1 MADARPVTANDG
13 LSRGSGAA
21 LSAKPDGLQRRRLAV
36 PKLRTPWRAVAAM
49 FFLNGALFGIWASR
63 IPGFKSRLGLDDGM
77 LGLLLLCLAAG
88 AIVSFPLAGRLSDHL
103 GAARLTRLAAQAYI
117 LALVLLPFATTP
129 VMLGA
134 ALIFFGMTHG
144 SMDVAM
150 NGWGAE
156 VESRLK
162 RPIMSS
168 LHAAFSLGAGLG
180 AASGYLTIALDMTVS
195 LHFWLFGIGF
205 GALTLSLAAITWPR
219 PAPHPGAATFALPHG
234 ALILVGI
241 IALSSSMGEGA
252 MADWSAVFLNTV
264 SGLTQAQAAL
274 GYAAFSTTMVL
285 MRLVGDRLVMRFG
298 PVAILQASGVVSG
311 IGVACAL
318 LGGTSSIAIAGFAMV
333 GLGYANVMPIA
344 FSRAAN
350 DLVMP
355 SGQAIAAVATLGY
368 GGMLMGPP
376 IIGYIASFT
385 SLATSFMLLIPLA
398 CVIIALASSVR
409 R

>member
-1 MADARPVTANDG
+1 MADARPVEASDG
-13 LSRGSGAA
+13 LSRGSGAVLA
-21 LSAKPDGLQRRRLAV
+21 AAPDGRLRGGLAV
-36 PKLRTPWRAVAAM
+36 PKLRTPWRAIAAM

-63 IPGFKSRLGLDDGM
+63 IPAFKSRFGLDDGM

-88 AIVSFPLAGRLSDHL
+88 AIVSFPLAGRLSDRF
-103 GAARLTRLAAQAYI
+103 GAARLTRLAAQAYV
-117 LALVLLPFATTP
+117 LALVLLPFASTP
-129 VMLGA
+129 FMLGA
-134 ALIFFGMTHG
+134 ALVFFGMTHG
-144 SMDVAM
+144 AMDVAM

-156 VESRLK
+156 VESRLG

-180 AASGYLTIALDMTVS
+180 AASGYLTIALDMNVS
-195 LHFWLFGIGF
+195 LHFWLFGIGL
-205 GALTLSLAAITWPR
+205 GALTLSLAAIAWPR
-219 PAPHPGAATFALPHG
+219 PTPHPGATTFALPHG
-234 ALILVGI
+234 ALVLVGI
-241 IALSSSMGEGA
+241 IALCASMGEGA
-252 MADWSAVFLNTV
+252 MADWSAVFLNTI
-264 SGLTQAQAAL
+264 SGMSQAQAAL
-274 GYAAFSTTMVL
+274 GYAAFSTAMVL
-285 MRLVGDRLVMRFG
+285 MRLAGDRLVMRFG
-298 PVAILQASGVVSG
+298 PVVILQASGVVSG
-311 IGVACAL
+311 IGVSCAL
-318 LGGTSSIAIAGFAMV
+318 LGGASGMSIAGFAMV

-350 DLVMP
+350 DPVMP

-385 SLATSFMLLIPLA
+385 SLATSFMLLFPLA